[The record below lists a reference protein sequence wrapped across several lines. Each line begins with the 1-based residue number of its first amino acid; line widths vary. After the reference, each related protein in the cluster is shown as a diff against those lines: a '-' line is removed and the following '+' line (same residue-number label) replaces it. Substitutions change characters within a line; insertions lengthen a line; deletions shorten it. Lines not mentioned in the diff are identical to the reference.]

1 MTLIKLDKMDELMF
15 LVQED
20 GEFFKKRWYR
30 MAEKKYA
37 CKDYEH
43 CKPIDEAKGDST
55 ASNSNSCRYRTNV
68 AAIGK

>member
-1 MTLIKLDKMDELMF
+1 MDELMF

-37 CKDYEH
+37 CKDMDKRACYGNR
-43 CKPIDEAKGDST
+43 CILYKG
-55 ASNSNSCRYRTNV
+55 
-68 AAIGK
+68 